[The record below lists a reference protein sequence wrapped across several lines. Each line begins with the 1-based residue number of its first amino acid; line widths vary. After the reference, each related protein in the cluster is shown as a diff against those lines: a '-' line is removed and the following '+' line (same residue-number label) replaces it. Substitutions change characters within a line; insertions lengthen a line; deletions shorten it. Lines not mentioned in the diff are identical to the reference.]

1 MLPTDKL
8 DALTARFRE
17 VDELLCRPDVASD
30 AGHYRKLMRERADL
44 NEVVEAYRRYQ
55 DVERR
60 LEEDRAALSDPELKE
75 LALEEIPGLEAELD
89 DLAKRLQLLLLPK
102 DPHADRNTILEIR
115 AGTGGDEAALF
126 AGDLFRMYGR
136 YAERRGWKIEVLTAH
151 EGERGGFKEVI
162 AMVTGDQV
170 YAHLQFEAGV
180 HRVQRVPQTESQGR
194 IHTSTATVAVLPEA
208 DEVDD
213 VAIAEED
220 LEITRTA
227 SGGPGGQAVN
237 TTNSAVQ
244 IKHLPTGIIVRSQ
257 EQRSQIQN
265 RARAMDI
272 LRAKLLEREQRAQA
286 EAIGA
291 ERRSMVGSGERSE
304 KIRTYNFP
312 QNRITDHRIQLTL
325 HSLDRVLEG
334 DLDELLTS
342 LRNDHQA
349 QQLEAQG
356 MQPVA

>member
-1 MLPTDKL
+1 MLPIDKL

-17 VDELLCRPDVASD
+17 VDEQLCRPEVASD
-30 AGHYRKLMRERADL
+30 ATRFRKLMQERADL
-44 NEVVEAYRRYQ
+44 SEVVEAYARYQ
-55 DVERR
+55 QVEQG
-60 LEEDRAALSDPELKE
+60 LADDREALSDPELRE
-75 LALEEIPGLEAELD
+75 LALEEIPELEAELT
-89 DLAKRLQLLLLPK
+89 DLAARIQILLLPK
-102 DPHADRNTILEIR
+102 DPHEDRNTLLEIR

-136 YAERRGWKIEVLTAH
+136 YAERMGWKVEILSAS

-162 AMVTGDQV
+162 AMVAGDKV

-213 VAIAEED
+213 VTIADED

-244 IKHLPTGIIVRSQ
+244 IKHLPSGIIVRSQ

-272 LRAKLLEREQRAQA
+272 LRAKLLEQERRAQR

-312 QNRITDHRIQLTL
+312 QNRITDHRIQLTV
-325 HSLDRVLEG
+325 HSLDRVLQG

-342 LRNDHQA
+342 LRTHRQA
-349 QQLEAQG
+349 ELLEAQG